1 MTDNS
6 IGALVQFH
14 RQRIASLLKRQ
25 EQQLRAQQ
33 SLSSLASSV
42 NTTIT
47 SPLPASE
54 TFLTI
59 PELVL
64 TVLKF
69 LPTKNLPQVCLVC
82 NLWSALAQPILWRQD
97 IRLESDFQIQ
107 AFATSVITHGAWVQ
121 SLDFST
127 RKDDEE
133 GISLTHIDLTNIIP
147 YTPRLRSIDVRDR
160 TMDEHPLIL
169 LAPCSQLESIAF
181 SQCQARILEFGVD
194 DNRDFFSAWPQL
206 KHLRISGTDKECIS
220 SASASL
226 EKALVSSKSLHL
238 ETLELDFFR
247 FWCPSTI
254 HHLVRTNAG
263 HLRHLD
269 IATCKFSLLEFEKIL
284 ARATQLESL
293 GLHRCPYSVECLL
306 RIAETH
312 PQLKRLSLTDWFDF
326 PIDVVTQV
334 ARACPLLEFLELEE
348 CGDMGIAAR
357 QFLAHCPR
365 LRTLSLFPLEGPNV
379 MNLFLGEPW
388 VCQGLEEF
396 RVEAIEYQP
405 DEFPSAEARNR
416 AIRAMWQQL
425 AAQTRLQ
432 SLLLQFSLPKS
443 GAKVLHP
450 DGDFRNS
457 PQSKKNRILLD
468 DGLHQLGALKRLKHL
483 GVIGYSTW
491 DFADVEWMARSFP
504 WLELFWYHRDDMT
517 VPQWSWLRT
526 HRPEIELIPNL

>member
-14 RQRIASLLKRQ
+14 RARIASLLKRQ

-33 SLSSLASSV
+33 SLSSSASSV
-42 NTTIT
+42 HTTIA
-47 SPLPASE
+47 SPLSASE

-59 PELVL
+59 PEV
-64 TVLKF
+64 VRIVFKF
-69 LPTKNLPQVCLVC
+69 LPTKDLPQVCLVC
-82 NLWSALAQPILWRQD
+82 NLWSALAQPLLWRQD
-97 IRLESDFQIQ
+97 IRLESDSRIQ
-107 AFATSVITHGAWVQ
+107 VFAASVVTHGAWVQ

-127 RKDDEE
+127 KKDDEQ
-133 GISLTHIDLTNIIP
+133 GINLTHVDLTNIIP

-160 TMDEHPLIL
+160 TMDEHPLII

-181 SQCQARILEFGVD
+181 SQCQARVLDLGVD
-194 DNRDFFSAWPQL
+194 DNRDLFSAWPQL
-206 KHLRISGTDKECIS
+206 KHLRISGTDKERIS
-220 SASASL
+220 SASVSL
-226 EKALVSSKSLHL
+226 EKALVSSSSLHL
-238 ETLELDFFR
+238 ETLELDFFW

-254 HHLVRTNAG
+254 YHLIRTNAG

-269 IATCKFSLLEFEKIL
+269 IATCKFSLLEFEEIL
-284 ARATQLESL
+284 AEAPQLESL
-293 GLHRCPYSVECLL
+293 GLHMCAYSTESLL
-306 RIAETH
+306 RIAKTH
-312 PQLKRLSLTDWFDF
+312 PQLKRLSLTDWFEF

-334 ARACPLLEFLELEE
+334 ARACPLLEFLELEK
-348 CGDMGIAAR
+348 CGNMGIAAR

-365 LRTLSLFPLEGPNV
+365 LRTLNLFPLEGPNV

-405 DEFPSAEARNR
+405 DEFPSTEARNR
-416 AIRAMWQQL
+416 AIKAMWRQL
-425 AAQTRLQ
+425 AAQTQLQ

-450 DGDFRNS
+450 DGEFRNS
-457 PQSKKNRILLD
+457 SQDRKNRILLG

-483 GVIGYSTW
+483 GVVGYSMW

-517 VPQWSWLRT
+517 VPQSSWLRT
-526 HRPEIELIPNL
+526 HRPEIELIRNL